1 MEVEDDNQEG
11 PFTVWQMFNAPTMVL
26 FNNLEHAADGLD
38 RLLTS
43 ILKLSG
49 DFSEVLVPRP
59 NSSKFPDE
67 YYKAFNTWLIGRLFY
82 VWSVKELER
91 IHITSKDAQLKI
103 LNILSVN
110 GASFYQDIHSEYFNI
125 LQQLSEY
132 YKENAENPSTT
143 QKELANFSTGNIHI
157 PNTQLDLQ
165 SIYVTV
171 KDLQTCERLIELT
184 LQLLSESIPVS
195 PFHTDQNGNS
205 YETLY
210 LLVLGMLENYNVHVK
225 LCCLNFF
232 HEIIDKSDK
241 VIVTKFSE
249 NFPEVY
255 DQFMY
260 CLEAI
265 TASMPIYHEKGE
277 VDGIYLEKF
286 SIFMVNMLKKITTTL
301 EDRHKQIVAT
311 VCTVILN
318 TAHGKVFNKDL
329 KTFCLSL
336 SSIVD
341 LSEEYIGIRNKDS
354 KELYILMEYFT
365 HNIVSCL
372 TNDAKDLKGNS
383 HYQMLLCTVV
393 ESIESAKQ
401 NVTSHKYDK
410 FLLLYQLNRVVAA
423 LTILQNIYL
432 KHQAVSN
439 KAANEKVQLLSEDN
453 TKKILANVVTLHAAL
468 KTDVIHDIEIATA
481 LMEISVLVATRSQNV
496 SSSTMSQVVK
506 ILQITEYSDDIRIN
520 ALKYYTIVNVILKKK
535 LDDGANK
542 AILSFVSTLTRSKTS
557 STYKQII
564 SACPILLLKKTFS
577 ESKLIAEI
585 LLPAFLMK
593 DADIHKELCKVLPI
607 LACMSLGNCAVVLQT
622 KEEIR
627 GHVIYSN
634 NCAAI
639 SIVCSKCHNTN
650 RTKLTP
656 EQFLAELGKDSIVFD
671 TETTQRSYND
681 STLAGQ
687 RSLFAKFLN
696 SKIYSDLADSGFLNL
711 VEGFSNHGVFNLN
724 TVTDVFSVGN
734 SHDVL
739 KVLRQF
745 IDNISEDTD
754 IDSAQKESIFNVATN
769 LLVDSTK
776 TSLENNDYN
785 HQTQTLNCIKEY
797 GLSKNKKVLL
807 PSTKLLVY
815 FIMHPQ
821 TSLGPKAVV
830 YLRDICEAHDTT
842 PNQVYHRYKKDYC
855 KLFVDC
861 SLYCGKEF
869 AMSLLKVVRAFGFVG
884 YRDFIS
890 KDVHHFLPYLIPYSV
905 KIKEV
910 PSIIEE
916 IASLVQCSVSDFLT
930 DRFPHIYTHIYLY
943 ENDSVAKKCYDLIER
958 LTKSSILNLIR
969 RHFRIILTEF
979 LLQYCCNPEKVL
991 AACRYLACHD
1001 PDVSTTSGSTNMSAS
1016 QVADFLQPKFLG
1028 VLAYIDHK
1036 LVNAKVALSVKR
1048 KALQSFPDIIKL
1060 MGVKYLTPLRY
1071 KVLATLRSAMSLVHE
1086 FPKILAAAWSAFIH
1100 NIDSMLLG
1108 PLLSNLAVS
1117 LLQQMDHAPHEIN
1130 KIFQYLVLS
1139 NENLLSS
1146 HISDLFFL
1154 QDSNISEKVKLVIK
1168 RHVKRTQPEG
1178 FLDKIKWYLQH
1189 LNQEIPTVKACA
1201 FSQLDK
1207 LLKSNRTEIH
1217 KAIFGGKTIDPIIT
1231 ELIDCLL
1238 TGCKDSSQ
1246 AVSVSSGSCLGQ
1258 LGAIEAGHLPRQY
1271 VQPDRSPFAFSISDD
1286 CFAATALVELTR
1298 AFQYE
1303 KDTMKRATC
1312 PGKVGHLPRQYVQP
1326 DRSPFAFSI
1335 SDDCFAA
1342 TALVELTRAFQY
1354 EKDTMYVQPDRSP
1367 FAFSISDDCFAA
1379 TALVELTRA
1388 FQYEKDTMYVQ
1399 PDRSPFAFS
1408 ISDDCFA
1415 ATALVELTRAFQ
1427 YEKDTMYVQPDRS
1440 PFAFSIS
1447 DDCFA
1452 ATPLV
1457 ELSRAFQYEKDTR
1470 NMDCYA
1476 LTIQEILK
1484 IYNISPNGKKE
1495 IWDSF
1500 PEHMHQIMFPLL
1512 SSRYT
1517 LAYPSQPKKA
1527 HPLFGS
1533 AYATTFLEWAHNWAG
1548 QLIPLIES
1556 ESIRALVRAVHPSMR
1571 RDARTLL
1578 LLLPHVLLH
1587 AVMSRAA
1594 HRRVHHEMQ
1603 AVIVVVPGL
1612 AGGAVHPSMRRDA
1625 RTLLLLL
1632 PHVLLH
1638 AVMSRAAHRCVHHEM
1653 QAVIVVVPGLA
1664 GGAVHPSMRRDAR
1677 TLLLLLPHVL
1687 LHAVMSRAAHR
1698 RVHHE
1703 MQAVIVVVP
1712 GLAGG
1717 AVHPSMRRDART
1729 LLLLL
1734 PHVLLHAVMSRA
1746 AHRRVHHEMQAVIG
1760 LENFENPNRVTLE
1773 RSRYKLLRHIRMTP
1787 SVSSVNAEEGNQY
1800 KCSKMVYTLLDFLK
1814 RWLMEWC
1821 HSKQHP
1827 LQNENYKAISSFL
1840 DRFDKLTIAR
1850 GNFLCGEYSRALQY
1864 LELHVE
1870 ENKQQTQPQLPLL
1883 AEIYALLDEPDS
1895 VAAEIYALLDEPDS
1909 VAGILAIKRTEPS
1922 LKELILAQVVTG
1934 RLQDAALCY
1943 ERLAQEGQLDRNS
1956 LQGMIDCY
1964 LGLDQPFTAYRL
1976 LSEQDDGDTMELGA
1990 EALWRLGRF
1999 EELDELAKKP
2009 VPPSRE
2015 NWGLLMGRT
2024 LLAYRSQDQEAF
2036 DQSCH
2041 AAMTRLV
2048 SQMDDESKGESALR
2062 SGYQSV
2068 LGLHIITEAKHAQ
2081 EVLQRLKSIPDSEA
2095 QESSIISELLDEWR
2109 LRLCVVQS
2117 DVRTVEPLLRTRR
2130 ILLQQTQELLEPTH
2144 PLTASKLKS
2153 CIGDLWLQSV
2163 KHARKAGIFQQSYMY
2178 ILNAEEYH
2186 PEQLYIEKSKMYW
2199 ARAQR
2204 ELAFTSLKRGL
2215 DEATPELDKL
2225 TQEQSRFDT
2234 FNLATPLSP
2243 LHGSVIDV
2251 TTSRIPIRH
2260 KYGAVIGGTLIK
2272 IVHKYIEYHPEQLYI
2287 EKSKMY
2293 WARAQR
2299 ELAFTSLKRG
2309 LDEASPELDQLT
2321 QDQRKICAKAKLL
2334 IAKYNDETTNVDVDV
2349 NIAYYKEAVD
2359 MCKQWEKSLVCLGAY
2374 YEKVSG
2380 ADATNTNTGWSRR
2393 VYALNSY
2400 GKALQYGHKYL
2411 YQSMPRMLSIW

>member
-143 QKELANFSTGNIHI
+143 QKELANFSTGNIQI

-184 LQLLSESIPVS
+184 LQLLSDSIPVS
-195 PFHTDQNGNS
+195 PFNTDQNGNS

-210 LLVLGMLENYNVHVK
+210 LLVLGMLENYNVHLK

-232 HEIIDKSDK
+232 HEVIDKSDK
-241 VIVTKFSE
+241 VSVTKFSE

-286 SIFMVNMLKKITTTL
+286 SLFMVNMLKKITTTL
-301 EDRHKQIVAT
+301 EKRHKQIVAT

-341 LSEEYIGIRNKDS
+341 LPEEYIDIRNKDS

-383 HYQMLLCTVV
+383 HCQMLLSTVV
-393 ESIESAKQ
+393 ESMESAKQ

-410 FLLLYQLNRVVAA
+410 FLLLYQLNRVVSA

-481 LMEISVLVATRSQNV
+481 LMEISVLVATLSQNV

-542 AILSFVSTLTRSKTS
+542 SILSFVSTLTRSKTS

-622 KEEIR
+622 KEEIK

-634 NCAAI
+634 KCAAI
-639 SIVCSKCHNTN
+639 SIVCSKCHNTD

-656 EQFLAELGKDSIVFD
+656 EQFLAELSKDSIVLD

-681 STLAGQ
+681 STLTGQ

-696 SKIYSDLADSGFLNL
+696 SKIYSDLADSGFLKL

-724 TVTDVFSVGN
+724 TATDVFSVGN

-745 IDNISEDTD
+745 IDNIS
-754 IDSAQKESIFNVATN
+754 
-769 LLVDSTK
+769 
-776 TSLENNDYN
+776 
-785 HQTQTLNCIKEY
+785 
-797 GLSKNKKVLL
+797 
-807 PSTKLLVY
+807 
-815 FIMHPQ
+815 

-1189 LNQEIPTVKACA
+1189 LNQDIPTIKACA

-1303 KDTMKRATC
+1303 KDTM
-1312 PGKVGHLPRQYVQP
+1312 
-1326 DRSPFAFSI
+1326 
-1335 SDDCFAA
+1335 
-1342 TALVELTRAFQY
+1342 
-1354 EKDTMYVQPDRSP
+1354 
-1367 FAFSISDDCFAA
+1367 
-1379 TALVELTRA
+1379 
-1388 FQYEKDTMYVQ
+1388 
-1399 PDRSPFAFS
+1399 
-1408 ISDDCFA
+1408 
-1415 ATALVELTRAFQ
+1415 
-1427 YEKDTMYVQPDRS
+1427 
-1440 PFAFSIS
+1440 
-1447 DDCFA
+1447 
-1452 ATPLV
+1452 
-1457 ELSRAFQYEKDTR
+1457 

-1548 QLIPLIES
+1548 QMIPLIES

-1603 AVIVVVPGL
+1603 AVI
-1612 AGGAVHPSMRRDA
+1612 
-1625 RTLLLLL
+1625 
-1632 PHVLLH
+1632 
-1638 AVMSRAAHRCVHHEM
+1638 
-1653 QAVIVVVPGLA
+1653 
-1664 GGAVHPSMRRDAR
+1664 
-1677 TLLLLLPHVL
+1677 
-1687 LHAVMSRAAHR
+1687 
-1698 RVHHE
+1698 
-1703 MQAVIVVVP
+1703 
-1712 GLAGG
+1712 
-1717 AVHPSMRRDART
+1717 
-1729 LLLLL
+1729 
-1734 PHVLLHAVMSRA
+1734 
-1746 AHRRVHHEMQAVIG
+1746 G
-1760 LENFENPNRVTLE
+1760 LENFENANRVTSE

-1814 RWLMEWC
+1814 RWLLEWC

-1883 AEIYALLDEPDS
+1883 
-1895 VAAEIYALLDEPDS
+1895 AEIYALLDEPDS

-2215 DEATPELDKL
+2215 DEASPELDKL
-2225 TQEQSRFDT
+2225 TQ
-2234 FNLATPLSP
+2234 
-2243 LHGSVIDV
+2243 
-2251 TTSRIPIRH
+2251 
-2260 KYGAVIGGTLIK
+2260 
-2272 IVHKYIEYHPEQLYI
+2272 
-2287 EKSKMY
+2287 
-2293 WARAQR
+2293 
-2299 ELAFTSLKRG
+2299 
-2309 LDEASPELDQLT
+2309 
-2321 QDQRKICAKAKLL
+2321 DQR
-2334 IAKYNDETTNVDVDV
+2334 
-2349 NIAYYKEAVD
+2349 
-2359 MCKQWEKSLVCLGAY
+2359 
-2374 YEKVSG
+2374 
-2380 ADATNTNTGWSRR
+2380 
-2393 VYALNSY
+2393 
-2400 GKALQYGHKYL
+2400 
-2411 YQSMPRMLSIW
+2411 